1 MPLKNHVTIA
11 VLSEYAFGKT
21 QVSVWSVSGAIVA
34 DSGCV
39 VGCGAMVDKVN
50 ADDWNVSG
58 VGHDPLW
65 KLPVHLYS
73 PA

>member
-1 MPLKNHVTIA
+1 M
-11 VLSEYAFGKT
+11 
-21 QVSVWSVSGAIVA
+21 WSVSAAIVA